1 MIYNKHSLI
10 NNYNKQLKNSMI
22 HIENLRKWL
31 SLNKILQII
40 IIIMKCIIII
50 VGMLKIIVNKIIISN
65 KGIVYVEFKVNSI
78 INMKISRL
86 YLKIMFIIMIN
97 KINNFLR
104 NLC

>member
-1 MIYNKHSLI
+1 
-10 NNYNKQLKNSMI
+10 
-22 HIENLRKWL
+22 
-31 SLNKILQII
+31 
-40 IIIMKCIIII
+40 
-50 VGMLKIIVNKIIISN
+50 MLKIIVNKIIISN